1 MREGFATVV
10 TPEAAEVDLLFDL
23 VGARL
28 VLRLVLRVLPVL
40 LTEWR
45 SVLFPDNGG
54 YICRNSTQA
63 GRAMDWTLAL
73 PPGWG
78 RDALREAWAARY
90 AAGRD

>member
-1 MREGFATVV
+1 MLAGFATVV

-54 YICRNSTQA
+54 YIRRNRQ
-63 GRAMDWTLAL
+63 
-73 PPGWG
+73 
-78 RDALREAWAARY
+78 
-90 AAGRD
+90 

>member
-1 MREGFATVV
+1 MLAGFATVV

-28 VLRLVLRVLPVL
+28 VLRVLPVL

-45 SVLFPDNGG
+45 SVRFPDNGG
-54 YICRNSTQA
+54 YIRRNSTQA
-63 GRAMDWTLAL
+63 GRAMDWALAL

-78 RDALREAWAARY
+78 RDALREAWAAR
-90 AAGRD
+90 